1 MAIEPKAPV
10 TSVLAVSPPG
20 GAADASKVLLALSM
34 ARIAAVNAG
43 AVLGE
48 IVSATD
54 GASVEA
60 VQTSTA
66 PADHHTRAEASLAD
80 TRRLAEPTVAERM
93 VAAVRTAAAQ
103 AASRQSGLAPMMAD
117 LDVALQRSD
126 LPEPVRQAARALLG
140 KAVPIQNP
148 VTAGTLRDAV
158 KGSGVFLEAR
168 LARAVQAPHGQASH
182 PSGPADIAGRDM
194 KAALVVFK
202 AVVGAWLAETPAAA
216 QPGGEG
222 GSATLKTAPPSQAP
236 YTAASAGGLQ
246 GSHASEAS
254 NAHSASFVQA
264 PAIEPAAT
272 GEPSIAPHDTGAL
285 LESPSTVPGAPASK
299 PAAVEGGLE
308 EETPP
313 SEFAAESDTPPVQQQ
328 AQPRPPPVAAARPLL
343 MVGLIE
349 EDMIE
354 APPTDAP
361 PSEDDARGSVSRE
374 RAAYAASGPAP
385 PRPPPPY
392 AGGPTAAQAA
402 KPSDLPPNLAPAELA
417 RRLLKDA
424 DGALARQEL
433 LQIASL
439 PEGRGDAGAPVE
451 TRSQRWVFDLPFQ
464 TPQGVAVAQFEVS
477 RDGGGGGGAD
487 GGPTI
492 EKTWRARF
500 SIDVEPLGP
509 VHVHVA
515 LTGAC
520 ARVGLWA
527 ERPETMLR
535 LSAGEASLGAA
546 LREAELIPEVAVHPG
561 SPVTPPVELGHFVDR
576 AS

>member
-1 MAIEPKAPV
+1 
-10 TSVLAVSPPG
+10 
-20 GAADASKVLLALSM
+20 M

-43 AVLGE
+43 SVLGE
-48 IVSATD
+48 MVSGTD
-54 GASVEA
+54 GAIAESA
-60 VQTSTA
+60 QTSTA
-66 PADHHTRAEASLAD
+66 PAEHHPLADGAITGSPRRAEPS
-80 TRRLAEPTVAERM
+80 VAERM

-117 LDVALQRSD
+117 LDVALERSD
-126 LPEPVRQAARALLG
+126 LPQPVRQAAQALLA

-158 KGSGVFLEAR
+158 RGSGVFLEAR
-168 LARAVQAPHGQASH
+168 LARTIPALHGPAVQ
-182 PSGPADIAGRDM
+182 PSAVPDIAGRDM
-194 KAALVVFK
+194 KAALAVFK

-216 QPGGEG
+216 DPGGEG
-222 GSATLKTAPPSQAP
+222 GTATLKTPPPSQVP
-236 YTAASAGGLQ
+236 YTPASAGGLQ
-246 GSHASEAS
+246 ASRTPEAS
-254 NAHSASFVQA
+254 IARSAALVQA
-264 PAIEPAAT
+264 PSTKPAAT
-272 GEPSIAPHDTGAL
+272 VSPSIAPPVTGAL
-285 LESPSTVPGAPASK
+285 MDPPSTVPGPPESK
-299 PAAVEGGLE
+299 PVALAEGALE
-308 EETPP
+308 EDADAVSLTP
-313 SEFAAESDTPPVQQQ
+313 ESDAPPAKQHTDARPVQI
-328 AQPRPPPVAAARPLL
+328 PPARPFL

-354 APPTDAP
+354 ARPTQAP
-361 PSEDDARGSVSRE
+361 PSDDEARGNVSRE
-374 RAAYAASGPAP
+374 RAAYAASSPAP

-402 KPSDLPPNLAPAELA
+402 KASDLPPNLAPAELA

-424 DGALARQEL
+424 DGAIARQEL

-520 ARVGLWA
+520 ARVGLWV
-527 ERPETMLR
+527 ERPETILR

-561 SPVTPPVELGHFVDR
+561 SPVTAPVELGHFVDR